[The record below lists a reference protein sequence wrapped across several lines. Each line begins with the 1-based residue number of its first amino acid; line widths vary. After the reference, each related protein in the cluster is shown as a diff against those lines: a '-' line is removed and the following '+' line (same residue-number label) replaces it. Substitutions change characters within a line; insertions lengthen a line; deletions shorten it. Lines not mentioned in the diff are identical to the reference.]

1 MMHRQLTMF
10 TTMTMLM
17 AAAVQAGFQGP
28 DGQAYTHIVIE
39 KDAPD
44 SVTLAA
50 SEMQQFIGRLCGVQL
65 PIRHEAVAGEGAVHL
80 GHGVETESL
89 PSDGFRIKTAPS
101 ALYIAGKDSR
111 NPPPI
116 GPRNPWRRTELV
128 NNELKL
134 AALHVSTGR
143 AKTESSCNLLTT

>member
-10 TTMTMLM
+10 TTVTMLM

-44 SVTLAA
+44 SVKLAA

-65 PIRHEAVAGEGAVHL
+65 RAKGRSI
-80 GHGVETESL
+80 
-89 PSDGFRIKTAPS
+89 SDMA
-101 ALYIAGKDSR
+101 SR
-111 NPPPI
+111 
-116 GPRNPWRRTELV
+116 RNRCRRTDS
-128 NNELKL
+128 
-134 AALHVSTGR
+134 VSR
-143 AKTESSCNLLTT
+143 RRQVP

>member
-44 SVTLAA
+44 SVKLAA

-65 PIRHEAVAGEGAVHL
+65 PIRHEDGAKCLVHR
-80 GHGVETESL
+80 GKGQPQPAADRPAQSMAAY
-89 PSDGFRIKTAPS
+89 RI
-101 ALYIAGKDSR
+101 GQQ
-111 NPPPI
+111 
-116 GPRNPWRRTELV
+116 
-128 NNELKL
+128 
-134 AALHVSTGR
+134 
-143 AKTESSCNLLTT
+143 

>member
-44 SVTLAA
+44 SVKLAA

-65 PIRHEAVAGEGAVHL
+65 PIRNEATVGEGAIHL
-80 GHGVETESL
+80 GHGLETESL
-89 PSDGFRIKTAPS
+89 PSDGFRIK
-101 ALYIAGKDSR
+101 IR
-111 NPPPI
+111 
-116 GPRNPWRRTELV
+116 
-128 NNELKL
+128 
-134 AALHVSTGR
+134 
-143 AKTESSCNLLTT
+143 